1 VRNWSGTYE
10 YRAAS
15 VEAPTSIAEV
25 QQLVARSPR
34 IRALGTRHS
43 FNDVADTEGVLV
55 TTTEI
60 PEDFAIDEERRVL
73 TVGAGTRY
81 AAVATYLTEQGW
93 ALHNMGS
100 LPHISVAGA
109 ISTGTHGSG
118 DLNGNLST
126 AVRGLQLVGPDGELR
141 WIRHGD
147 DDFAGSV
154 VALGL
159 LGVVVR
165 VELAI
170 EPTYLVRQDVYRG
183 LAWST
188 LLANVPAV
196 TGAGYSVS
204 IFTDWVTDPIQQ
216 VWVKRRL
223 AHADE
228 PVADELSGAVRDAS
242 NSALIVEG
250 VGDNT
255 TQLGVAG
262 AWSAHLPHFR
272 IDSTPSN
279 GDEIQTE
286 YFIDRADAPAALA
299 AVRELG
305 ADIAPHLLVTE
316 LRTMAADDL
325 WISPATGRESL
336 AIHFTFKN
344 DQAAVEALCPR
355 IEAALEPFAPRPH
368 WGKVNT
374 MPKAVVASRY
384 PRFGDFRALV
394 ERTDPDRKFVGPA
407 TAALLDAQVTA

>member
-1 VRNWSGTYE
+1 MRNWSSTYE
-10 YRAAS
+10 YRATS
-15 VEAPTSIAEV
+15 VEAPESIEAV
-25 QQLVARSPR
+25 QALVARSPR

-43 FNDVADTEGVLV
+43 FTDIADTEGVLV

-60 PEDFAIDEERRVL
+60 APDFELDAERRVV
-73 TVGAGTRY
+73 TVGGGTRY
-81 AAVATYLTEQGW
+81 AALATFLTEQGW

-126 AVRGLQLVGPDGELR
+126 AVRGLQLVGPDGALR
-141 WIRHGD
+141 WVRHGD
-147 DDFAGSV
+147 PDFVGSV

-170 EPTYLVRQDVYRG
+170 EPTYLVRQDVYSG

-188 LLANVPAV
+188 LLSDVPAI

-204 IFTDWVTDPIQQ
+204 IFTDWVSDPIKQ

-223 AHADE
+223 AHADDAV
-228 PVADELSGAVRDAS
+228 PDELAGAVRDAS

-262 AWSAHLPHFR
+262 AWSARLPHFR

-286 YFIDRADAPAALA
+286 YFIDHGDAAAALA

-316 LRTMAADDL
+316 LRTIAADDL
-325 WISPATGRESL
+325 WLSMASGRKSL

-344 DQAAVEALCPR
+344 EPDAVDELCPR
-355 IEAALEPFAPRPH
+355 IEAVLAPFRPRPH
-368 WGKVNT
+368 WGKVNA
-374 MPKAVVASRY
+374 MPKAVVAAQY
-384 PRFGDFRALV
+384 PRFADFRLLAQ
-394 ERTDPDRKFVGPA
+394 RIDPAGKFVGPA
-407 TAALLDAQVTA
+407 TAALLAADVPA

>member
-1 VRNWSGTYE
+1 MRNWSNTYE
-10 YRAAS
+10 YRATS
-15 VEAPTSIAEV
+15 VEAPASIAEV
-25 QQLVARSPR
+25 QELVARSPR

-60 PEDFAIDEERRVL
+60 PADFVIDEERRVL

-188 LLANVPAV
+188 LLSNVPAV

-228 PVADELSGAVRDAS
+228 PVADELSGAVRDGS

-262 AWSAHLPHFR
+262 AWSATLPHFR

-384 PRFGDFRALV
+384 PRFGEFRALV

-407 TAALLDAQVTA
+407 TAALLDAAVTA

>member
-1 VRNWSGTYE
+1 MRNWSGTYE
-10 YRAAS
+10 YRASS

-60 PEDFAIDEERRVL
+60 PADFVIDEERRVL

-147 DDFAGSV
+147 PDFAGSV

-170 EPTYLVRQDVYRG
+170 EPTYLIRQDVYRG

-188 LLANVPAV
+188 LLSNVPAV

-223 AHADE
+223 ASADE
-228 PVADELSGAVRDAS
+228 PVADELSGAVRDGS

-262 AWSAHLPHFR
+262 AWSATLPHFR

-286 YFIDRADAPAALA
+286 YFIDRTDAPAALA

-384 PRFGDFRALV
+384 PRFADFRALV

-407 TAALLDAQVTA
+407 TAALLDAQVPA